1 MLYLGKTQKRATDL
15 SPPKRNWSR
24 TPVPIDA
31 KCPQNV
37 DFMTFLIIT
46 HDIGVEK

>member
-1 MLYLGKTQKRATDL
+1 MLMYQKFKIVQQKLKALFNPLTQMSTK
-15 SPPKRNWSR
+15 
-24 TPVPIDA
+24 
-31 KCPQNV
+31 NV

>member
-1 MLYLGKTQKRATDL
+1 MKYI
-15 SPPKRNWSR
+15 
-24 TPVPIDA
+24 PIDA